1 MLLLL
6 LNIFSLIVMIFL
18 FITIVIGLISVS
30 IMAILTAYDN
40 ICEFR
45 KKRKIKKCRKIIE
58 KEDE

>member
-18 FITIVIGLISVS
+18 FITIFIGLISVS
-30 IMAILTAYDN
+30 IMAILTAYDD

-45 KKRKIKKCRKIIE
+45 KKRKIKKCRKTID